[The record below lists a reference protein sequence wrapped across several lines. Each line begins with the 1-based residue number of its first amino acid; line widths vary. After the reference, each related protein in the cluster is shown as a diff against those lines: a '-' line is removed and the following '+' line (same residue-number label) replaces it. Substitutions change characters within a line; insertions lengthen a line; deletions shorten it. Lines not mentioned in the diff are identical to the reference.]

1 MDRKVKEANAQDY
14 DVTVTG
20 RHVLVTDAMKD
31 YAFDKI
37 SKIERFNL
45 RIIDV
50 IVTMD
55 IQKLQHIVNIE
66 LKVNDFR
73 LKSTAVSNDIYAS
86 IDKAVDKVQAQLR
99 RYKERLNDRQTRGL
113 KVVDMQVNVLRKPAD
128 ADIQEVND
136 DIEEETARRL
146 EEKFR
151 PHDIVK
157 SETRPLKILTTEEA
171 VMKME
176 LSGDLFFIYRCE
188 EDQKL
193 KVIYRR
199 SDGDYGLI
207 APEV

>member
-1 MDRKVKEANAQDY
+1 MDRKVKEANAQEY
-14 DVTVTG
+14 DITVTG

-31 YAFDKI
+31 YAFEKI
-37 SKIERFNL
+37 GKVERFNL

-73 LKSTAVSNDIYAS
+73 LKSTAISDDMYAS
-86 IDKAVDKVQAQLR
+86 LDKAIDKVQAQLR
-99 RYKERLNDRQTRGL
+99 RYKDRLNDRHARGL
-113 KVVDMQVNVLRKPAD
+113 TVVDMQVNVLKRQAD
-128 ADIQEVND
+128 EDVMEVND
-136 DIEEETARRL
+136 EIEEETARRL

-151 PHDIVK
+151 PHEIVK
-157 SETRPLKILTTEEA
+157 TETRPLKMLTTEEA
-171 VMKME
+171 MMKME
-176 LSGDLFFIYRCE
+176 LSGDLFLLYRCE

-193 KVIYRR
+193 KLIYRR
-199 SDGDYGLI
+199 ADGDYGLV